1 MAPFSLNIWRVI
13 ALFIIIM
20 SASIVF
26 IQKLFAFVHLQDN
39 NSPSRFTEIL
49 FFITG
54 AFCNQ
59 GNFAPFLFQMNAPI
73 LELCAIFFTYTIIIV
88 RCNILPGMQQSTLDP
103 VRMVHLVTYLTAVII
118 LAAYSAA
125 LISFLTVNTFVMPF
139 TTMEGLLKD
148 ESFRCG
154 VIGNSAYYA
163 FLQVYKFFFCR
174 KIRNPQIC
182 VLLYLRRS
190 IQQLIVN

>member
-1 MAPFSLNIWRVI
+1 ML
-13 ALFIIIM
+13 
-20 SASIVF
+20 
-26 IQKLFAFVHLQDN
+26 IQKLFAFIHLHDDD
-39 NSPSRFTEIL
+39 SPSRFTEIL

-54 AFCNQ
+54 AFCSQ
-59 GNFAPFLFQMNAPI
+59 GNFAPFSFQINAPI
-73 LELCAIFFTYTIIIV
+73 LKLCIIFFKCIIIITK
-88 RCNILPGMQQSTLDP
+88 CNILPGMQQSTLDP

-148 ESFRCG
+148 GSFRCG

-163 FLQVYKFFFCR
+163 FLQVVKFFFCH
-174 KIRNPQIC
+174 KIKNLSIC
-182 VLLYLRRS
+182 VLLYLRHS
-190 IQQLIVN
+190 IQQLIIN